1 MVKQMILTPG
11 SFTVCILRI
20 IQSNRPR
27 QTANGKREFVPRDQG
42 FLFLVVI
49 YTNSSST
56 PVLSIRIVLDC
67 FLFSTYFQVEEFLN
81 LNLTFAVVTLIFT
94 RVFRI
99 RTLKMSFH
107 E

>member
-42 FLFLVVI
+42 FLFLVVSCSLYLHKYWFHTSFI
-49 YTNSSST
+49 HKNCFG
-56 PVLSIRIVLDC
+56 L
-67 FLFSTYFQVEEFLN
+67 FLFSTYFQ
-81 LNLTFAVVTLIFT
+81 TT
-94 RVFRI
+94 
-99 RTLKMSFH
+99 
-107 E
+107 